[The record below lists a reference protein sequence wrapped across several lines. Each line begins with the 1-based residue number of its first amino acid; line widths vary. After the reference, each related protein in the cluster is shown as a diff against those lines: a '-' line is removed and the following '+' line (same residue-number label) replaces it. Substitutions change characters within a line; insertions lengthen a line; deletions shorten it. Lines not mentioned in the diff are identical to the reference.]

1 MISWVLSNHWYTCYN
16 IDMYIRTTVRKNKN
30 GTQTCYVQLAHNTWN
45 PETRRSEVQVLYNFG
60 RAENVDRAGLERL
73 ARSICRYLG
82 PDELLRFEARRDY
95 GTEFGFESSK
105 PFGGAWVL
113 QGLWKH
119 LGVDRILTQLLKER
133 KFQSP
138 VERTI
143 FALVANRALAPM
155 SKRAVEEWVAQDV
168 YIPDLPEIPLHHLY
182 RAMDFL
188 LEAEESLQY
197 QVFCQ
202 VSHLFNLEV
211 DLLYFDTTSTYFEIE
226 TEDDEGLRR
235 KGHSKDSRPDLPQAV
250 IGLAVTRDGIPVRC
264 WVWPGN
270 TADMS
275 VVQEVK
281 KDLVGWKLGRVITV
295 LDRGMA
301 SEENLRYLQRA
312 GGHYIAGERMRA
324 GKNTVE
330 KALSHPGRFK
340 TVRDNLEVKEIVI
353 GDGEARTRYVLVR
366 NPEEAEWDKAKREET
381 LDKLKLELA
390 RIGELNGAPHT
401 KAVCSI
407 IAHPTYGRYLKTDKH
422 GQPRI
427 DKDKIKAEERLDGK
441 YLLRTSDD
449 TLAPEDVA
457 LGYKQLLQVEDAFRT
472 LKSTLELRPD
482 HPSGGTRHRLEDR
495 IRAHVL
501 LCWLAL
507 LLVRIAE
514 NQTGQTWRTIRA
526 HLQRMHVG
534 EFQFP
539 TARVHQRTE
548 TEPDQHQLFKALKIP
563 QPPKILNITTSDCRI
578 T

>member
-1 MISWVLSNHWYTCYN
+1 MYILSDGWYTCYN
-16 IDMYIRTTVRKNKN
+16 IDMYIRTTTRKNKN
-30 GTQTCYVQLAHNTWN
+30 GTETRYVQLAHNKWN
-45 PETRRSEVQVLYNFG
+45 AKTRRSEVQVLYNFG
-60 RAENVDRAGLERL
+60 REENVDRQGLERL
-73 ARSICRYLG
+73 ARSISRYLG
-82 PDELLRFEARRDY
+82 PEATLRFESSRDH
-95 GTEFGFESSK
+95 GEAFRFETSK
-105 PFGGAWVL
+105 PLGGAWVL
-113 QGLWKH
+113 QELWQQ
-119 LGVDRILTQLLKER
+119 LAVDQILKKLLKER
-133 KFQSP
+133 KFQNP
-138 VERTI
+138 VERAV

-168 YIPDLPEIPLHHLY
+168 FIPDLTDIPLHHLY

-188 LEAEESLQY
+188 LDAQEPLQY

-270 TADMS
+270 TTDMS
-275 VVQEVK
+275 IVQEVK
-281 KDLVGWKLGRVITV
+281 NDLVGWKLGRVITV

-301 SEENLRYLQRA
+301 SDENFRYLQRA

-324 GKNTVE
+324 GKNAVE

-340 TVRDNLEVKEIVI
+340 TVRDNLEVKEIII
-353 GDGEARTRYVLVR
+353 GNGEARTRYVLVR
-366 NPEEAEWDKAKREET
+366 NPEEVQRDRAKREEIIE
-381 LDKLKLELA
+381 KLKLELA
-390 RIGELNGAPHT
+390 RVGELNGAPHT
-401 KAVCSI
+401 KAVCSL
-407 IAHPTYGRYLKTDKH
+407 IAHPTYGRYLKTDKR

-427 DKDKIKAEERLDGK
+427 DKAKIKAEERLDGK

-472 LKSTLELRPD
+472 LKSTLELRPVY
-482 HPSGGTRHRLEDR
+482 HRLEDR

-507 LLVRIAE
+507 LLIRIAE
-514 NQTGQTWRTIRA
+514 NRTGQTWRTIRT
-526 HLQRMHVG
+526 HLERMYVG
-534 EFQFP
+534 EFVFP
-539 TARVHQRTE
+539 SGRVLQRTE
-548 TEPDQHQLFKALKIP
+548 TLPIQKQLFKALKVP
-563 QPPKILNITTSDCRI
+563 EPPKILDITPFK
-578 T
+578 